1 MSLAT
6 IESPGIER
14 NEVETGI
21 DQVAP
26 VQITQAAVKQI
37 LFLMSK
43 KGGANLSL
51 RIGVKGGGCSGLSYV
66 MNIEESPTPKD
77 SVFEIEGLSVFIDAK
92 SLQFIDGLELDYT
105 TKNLLEGGWKFTNPN
120 ATRLT
125 RLIRLFAASVDAFV
139 KCA

>member
-6 IESPGIER
+6 IESPGIEG
-14 NEVETGI
+14 NEAETGI

-43 KGGANLSL
+43 KGGDNPSL
-51 RIGVKGGGCSGLSYV
+51 RIGVKGGGCSGLSYI
-66 MNIEESPTPKD
+66 MNIEEFPTSKD
-77 SVFEIEGLSVFIDAK
+77 KVFEIEGLSVFIDAK

-120 ATRLT
+120 AQRSCGCGTSFT
-125 RLIRLFAASVDAFV
+125 P
-139 KCA
+139 K